1 MRPKS
6 FLLALL
12 ASAAIPAV
20 ALADDAAVE
29 TSEVV
34 VLGKR
39 VIHDSAGATGLD
51 LPIKETPQSV
61 TVVGAAQIQ
70 AFALSDAN
78 QLLATLPGI
87 NVEAVETDRTYY
99 NARGFDIIN
108 FQVDGVGQAL
118 DWGLQTGA
126 LDTVIYDR
134 VEAVRGANGMMTGT
148 GNPSATL
155 NYIRKRPTETF
166 QASASAAYGTWD
178 SRRLT
183 ADISGPLSK
192 DGSVAGRFVYAN
204 TDAGSHLD
212 YYGVNRSVYYGVLS
226 WDLTPK
232 WNTTVGYSRQ
242 DNLATGV
249 NWGALPLV
257 WSDGTR
263 IAYDV
268 SATTGAPWT
277 YWDTHSQ
284 TVFVETS
291 YAFDSGWTL
300 KGVYTHKA
308 YDEAAQLLYAYG
320 NPDKAT
326 GLGVGG
332 MSGRY
337 PSDLDQD
344 MVDVVA
350 NGTVQAFG
358 REHQLVAGFNLSKSR
373 SHKYEAFAALLAYP
387 AYQGTTVVAPAQPTY
402 PPPYLAEK
410 VDDRLNRA
418 YAAAHLNL
426 TDRLKAVVGVNAID
440 LKTTGFSYG
449 VAQARDESKVSPYAG
464 LTFEVTPQVTLY
476 ASYSNIFDP
485 QGENDINARRLEAV
499 EGRSYEAG
507 AKGEWLD
514 GRLLTTAAVFKS
526 EQYGLAEYAGYIPGT
541 TKAYYVGVDTFVE
554 GYELE
559 VAGRITPDW
568 TISGGWTDLSIQDKD
583 GKDVRLYLPRQTFKL
598 STTYGVPAL
607 RDLKLGAAIRWQSD
621 ISTTDLGVKVTQDS
635 YAVLDL
641 MGSIK
646 LTDRVRGSLNIKNAT
661 DEEYLGSLK
670 WSQAYY
676 APTRSV
682 TVGLD
687 WTF

>member
-1 MRPKS
+1 MPKS
-6 FLLALL
+6 PLIALL
-12 ASAAIPAV
+12 ASAAIPAC
-20 ALADDAAVE
+20 ALADDGATE
-29 TSEVV
+29 TSELV

-51 LPIKETPQSV
+51 LPLKETPQSV
-61 TVVGAAQIQ
+61 TVIGAAQIE
-70 AFALSDAN
+70 AFALTDAN

-99 NARGFDIIN
+99 NARGFDIVN

-155 NYIRKRPTETF
+155 NYIRKRPTKEVE
-166 QASASAAYGTWD
+166 ARASAAYGTWD

-183 ADISGPLSK
+183 ADLSGPLTS
-192 DGSVAGRFVYAN
+192 DGAVAGRLVYAN

-212 YYGVNRSVYYGVLS
+212 HYGVNRGVYYGVLS

-232 WNTTVGYSRQ
+232 LNATVGYSRQ

-263 IAYDV
+263 IAYES

-284 TVFVETS
+284 TAFAEAS
-291 YAFDSGWTL
+291 YAFDNGWTL
-300 KGVYTHKA
+300 KGIYTHKA
-308 YDEAAQLLYAYG
+308 YAEDARLLYAFG

-326 GLGVGG
+326 GLGVGA
-332 MSGRY
+332 MSGLY

-350 NGTVQAFG
+350 NGGFSAFG
-358 REHQLVAGFNLSKSR
+358 REHQLTAGFNLSRSR
-373 SHKYEAFAALLAYP
+373 SHKYEAFAAIFAYP
-387 AYQGTTVVAPAQPTY
+387 AYRGTTVVAPAQPTY
-402 PPPYLAEK
+402 PAAYLAEK

-426 TDRLKAVVGVNAID
+426 SDRLKAVVGVNAID

-449 VAQARDESKVSPYAG
+449 VAQDRDEAKASPYVG
-464 LTFEVTPQVTLY
+464 LTFDLTPQVTLY

-485 QGENDINARRLEAV
+485 QAENDINARRLQAV

-507 AKGEWLD
+507 AKAEWLD
-514 GRLLTTAAVFKS
+514 GRLLTTAALFKS

-541 TKAYYVGVDTFVE
+541 LKSYYVGVDTFVQ

-568 TISGGWTDLSIQDKD
+568 SIAGGWTDLSIEDET
-583 GKDVRLYLPRQTFKL
+583 GRDVRLYLPRRTLKL

-621 ISTTDLGVKVTQDS
+621 ISTTDLGVKVTQQS

-641 MGSIK
+641 MGGIR

-661 DEEYLGSLK
+661 DETYLGSLK
-670 WSQAYY
+670 WSQAFY

-682 TVGLD
+682 TVRLD